1 MKASFKAEDDVFLIT
16 GGANGICREL
26 AIQAN
31 VAGAKVAVLDIAK
44 PPSDLPDVIDYL
56 QVDVSDRAAVFSAVD
71 RVADQHGPITGLV
84 CGAVI
89 QPRESVLETSEDLWR
104 RIQAV
109 NLDGTLWS
117 MQAVVPTMVERQRGS
132 VIVFTS
138 GLAASGWPGASGY
151 ATTKAA
157 VTVLAKTLA
166 AEVID
171 SRVRVNV
178 VAPRVIETEQYQLAN
193 SEKELD
199 HWRKTIGSGEPE
211 DVVGPL
217 LFLLSDEASLTGS
230 MVTRERAYR
239 RYP

>member
-1 MKASFKAEDDVFLIT
+1 MKASFTTDDDVFLVT

-26 AIQAN
+26 AIQASL
-31 VAGAKVAVLDIAK
+31 AGANVAVLDIAER
-44 PPSDLPDVIDYL
+44 PSDLPDEIDYL
-56 QVDVSDRAAVFSAVD
+56 QVDVSDRAAVFTAVD
-71 RVADQHGPITGLV
+71 RVVDQHGPITGLV

-89 QPRESVLETSEDLWR
+89 QPREAVLSTSQDLWR

-178 VAPRVIETEQYQLAN
+178 VAPGVIETEQYQLAN
-193 SEKELD
+193 SETELD

-239 RYP
+239 RHS

>member
-1 MKASFKAEDDVFLIT
+1 MKASFEADSDVFVIT

-26 AIQAN
+26 ANQASE
-31 VAGAKVAVLDIAK
+31 AGAAVAVLDVAAR
-44 PPSDLPDVIDYL
+44 PNDLRQEIDYFE
-56 QVDVSDRAAVFSAVD
+56 VDVADRAAVFAAVD
-71 RVADQHGPITGLV
+71 RVAIERGPITGLV

-89 QPRESVLETSEDLWR
+89 QPRESVLSTSEDLWR

-117 MQAVVPTMVERQRGS
+117 MQAVVPGMVERQRGS
-132 VIVFTS
+132 VVVFTS

-178 VAPRVIETEQYQLAN
+178 VAPGVIETEQYQLAN
-193 SEKELD
+193 SEQELD
-199 HWRKTIGSGEPE
+199 HWRKTIGSGDPE

-217 LFLLSDEASLTGS
+217 LFLLSDNASMTGS
-230 MVTRERAYR
+230 IITRERAYR
-239 RYP
+239 RHP